1 MLSGHVPL
9 AIQLPDDNGRRD
21 DLDNESTPKPASA
34 TEPAAT
40 ADKINTG
47 ASTTFQPK
55 VAYSSGSPR
64 RNYICLVAIRA
75 PSYAPTARR
84 PLLAGAR
91 SSAARVFIQFA
102 LNRERTA
109 ARRG

>member
-1 MLSGHVPL
+1 MTTADATNS
-9 AIQLPDDNGRRD
+9 IS
-21 DLDNESTPKPASA
+21 ESTPKPASA

-47 ASTTFQPK
+47 APTRFQPK
-55 VAYSSGSPR
+55 VAYSSASPR
-64 RNYICLVAIRA
+64 RSNICLVAIRA
-75 PSYAPTARR
+75 PSYAPTARQ

-102 LNRERTA
+102 LNRERTGGDYG
-109 ARRG
+109 R